1 MSRGLQNIFLTRLT
15 SEVATLDRVSF
26 ENTLGEPKSEISSKR
41 VESMKESIK
50 GSVIVVVV
58 FEKEWKKGRTTG
70 GHNIFSFLITI
81 FKISNFEF
89 RIQFELNLNEF
100 ETQNSKL

>member
-1 MSRGLQNIFLTRLT
+1 
-15 SEVATLDRVSF
+15 
-26 ENTLGEPKSEISSKR
+26 
-41 VESMKESIK
+41 MKESIK

-89 RIQFELNLNEF
+89 RIQFELYSNLIEIRYLKF
-100 ETQNSKL
+100 KI